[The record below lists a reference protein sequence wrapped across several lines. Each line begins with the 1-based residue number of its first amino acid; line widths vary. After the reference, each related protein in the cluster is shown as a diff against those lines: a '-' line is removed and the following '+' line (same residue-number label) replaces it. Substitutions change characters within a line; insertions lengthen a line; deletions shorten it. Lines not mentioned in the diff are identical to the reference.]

1 MSDIEPNYP
10 VQQDTN
16 SPRPEKKAT
25 MRLGARELA
34 RISASV
40 VIVISLALIFAGYRV
55 FKNFKSQRDIVIAKE
70 NLHKLY
76 TALSVYSMDTNS
88 HFPKAESW
96 TDAAMGYLSAPPGT
110 PGGKESFLHGPGDG
124 EDVGYVFNDLMSEY
138 NLDSATRDDKKKSV
152 DLGETPLLIEVVGAK
167 PNQHMAIPEQ
177 SNDQGKAV
185 LAKLAAF
192 SHYSSDP
199 DNATTVV
206 LFANG
211 KVLVFTHRDLVP

>member
-10 VQQDTN
+10 VHQDPN
-16 SPRPEKKAT
+16 SPRPEKRAT
-25 MRLGARELA
+25 MRLGQRELA
-34 RISASV
+34 RISLSV

-76 TALSVYSMDTNS
+76 TAINVYSMDTNS

-110 PGGKESFLHGPGDG
+110 PGGKESYLHGPGDG
-124 EDVGYVFNDLMSEY
+124 EDIGYVFNDLVSEY
-138 NLDSATRDDKKKSV
+138 NLDAASREDKKKSF
-152 DLGETPLLIEVVGAK
+152 DPGEMPLLIEQIGAK
-167 PNQHMAIPEQ
+167 PNSHIAIPEQ
-177 SNDQGKAV
+177 SNDQGKAA
-185 LAKLAAF
+185 LAKLASFA
-192 SHYSSDP
+192 HYSDDH